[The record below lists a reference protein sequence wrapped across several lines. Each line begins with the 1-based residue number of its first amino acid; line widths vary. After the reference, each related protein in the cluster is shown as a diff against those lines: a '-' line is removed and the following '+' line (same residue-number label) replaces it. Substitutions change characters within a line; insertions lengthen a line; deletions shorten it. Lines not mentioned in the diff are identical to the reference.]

1 MIHLRR
7 DKVMQKQLLLQER
20 PNGFPDSNTFS
31 IKETEIDTPNDQ
43 ELLVKTLYL
52 SVDPYMRGRMSD
64 AKSYIA
70 PFELNEPIS
79 GGGIAQVIESKDS
92 SIKEGT
98 IITGMLP
105 FQEYAV
111 VKANQVRVLDMHG
124 APISAAL
131 GALGMPGLTA
141 YFGLSDIGKPKE
153 GETVVISG
161 AAGAVGS
168 IAGQLARL
176 KGARVV
182 GIVGSKEKA
191 DLLINELGFSAA
203 INYKEDHLEDA
214 LKQACPDGIDVYF
227 ENVGGEV
234 SDQIWP
240 LLNPLA
246 RIPVCGAIS
255 SYNLKKGEED
265 IGPRIQSY
273 LVKTRARMQ
282 GFLYGDYADQ
292 YETAYRELS
301 EYVKNNDI
309 VFKETIIEGF
319 DRIPEAFNG
328 LFSGQNIGKQLIKI
342 ADPT

>member
-1 MIHLRR
+1 MP
-7 DKVMQKQLLLQER
+7 KQLLFNER
-20 PNGFPDSNTFS
+20 PNGLPDSNTFS
-31 IKETEIDTPNDQ
+31 IAEVDKGTPKEN

-70 PFELNEPIS
+70 PFEINKPIA
-79 GGGIAQVIESKDS
+79 GGGIAQVVESKND

-98 IITGMLP
+98 IVTGFLP
-105 FQEYAV
+105 FQEYTV
-111 VKANQVRVLDMHG
+111 VPADQVRVLEMHG

-141 YFGLSDIGKPKE
+141 YFGLNDIGQPKK

-176 KGARVV
+176 KGCRVV
-182 GIVGSKEKA
+182 GIVGSQEKEELLLNEFGFDAAVNYKDDQYA
-191 DLLINELGFSAA
+191 DL
-203 INYKEDHLEDA
+203 

-234 SDQIWP
+234 SDQVWP

-246 RIPVCGAIS
+246 RIPVCGAIA
-255 SYNLKKGEED
+255 SYNLKKGESD
-265 IGPRIQSY
+265 NGPRIQTY
-273 LVKTRARMQ
+273 LIKTRARMQ

-292 YETAYRELS
+292 YETAYREMS
-301 EYVKNNDI
+301 EYVKNKDI
-309 VFKETIIEGF
+309 VFKETILEGF
-319 DRIPEAFNG
+319 DQIPEAFNG
-328 LFSGQNIGKQLIKI
+328 LFSGQNIGKQLVRV
-342 ADPT
+342 ADPS

>member
-1 MIHLRR
+1 
-7 DKVMQKQLLLQER
+7 MQKQLQLQER
-20 PNGFPDSNTFS
+20 PNGLPDEHTFS
-31 IKETEIDTPNDQ
+31 TKEIEIGSPNDN

-70 PFELNEPIS
+70 PFELNQAIS
-79 GGGIAQVIESKDS
+79 GGSIAEVIESNVS
-92 SIKEGT
+92 SIPKGT
-98 IITGMLP
+98 IVSGLLP
-105 FQEYAV
+105 FQEYVV
-111 VKANQVRVLDMHG
+111 VKPDQVRTLEMHG

-141 YFGLSDIGKPKE
+141 YFGLDDIGKPKE

-176 KGARVV
+176 KGARAV
-182 GIVGSKEKA
+182 GIVGSQEKV
-191 DLLINELGFSAA
+191 DFLVNELGFSAA
-203 INYKEDHLEDA
+203 INYKEDNMEEA

-234 SDQIWP
+234 SDHIWP

-255 SYNLKKGEED
+255 AYNLKKGEKD
-265 IGPRIQSY
+265 SGPRVQTY

-292 YETAYRELS
+292 YEKAYSELS
-301 EYVKNNDI
+301 EYVKNKEI
-309 VFKETIIEGF
+309 VFKETILDGF

-328 LFSGQNIGKQLIKI
+328 LFTGKNIGKQLVKI
-342 ADPT
+342 SDPS